1 MKTIIIAEAGVNHN
15 GSLDIAKRLIESASV
30 AGADMIKFQT
40 FKAGNVVSKDAKQ
53 ADYQK
58 RNLGNETSQYD
69 MLKDI
74 ELSSNDH
81 KALVKHCK
89 KFNIEFFSTAFDME
103 SIILLE
109 SIKMPIWKIPSGEIT
124 NLPYIKKIGSFGK
137 PVILSTG
144 MATMGEIE
152 AAIGLIEAAGTS
164 RDKITVLHCTTDY
177 PASPDEINLSAM
189 QTIGNAF
196 KVRYGYSD
204 HSEGIE
210 ISLAAV
216 AMGAS
221 IIEKHFTLDKKMKGP
236 DHKASLEPYEMK
248 QLIDGI
254 RKIERAIGNGI
265 KIPSTGEMK
274 NKNLVRKSIV
284 ASRAIRKGEKFSDE
298 NITVKRPGDGLSPMI
313 WEHVIGLKAGKS
325 YLKDEKIRL

>member
-15 GSLDIAKRLIESASV
+15 GSLDIAKRLIESASA
-30 AGADMIKFQT
+30 AGANIIKFQT
-40 FKAGNVVSKDAKQ
+40 FKADNLVSRDAKQ

-58 RNLGNETSQYD
+58 RNLGKETSQFD
-69 MLKDI
+69 MLKDL
-74 ELSSNDH
+74 ELSFNDH

-89 KFNIEFFSTAFDME
+89 KFHIAFFSTAFDME

-109 SIKMPIWKIPSGEIT
+109 SIKMPMWKIPSGEIT

-152 AAIGLIEAAGTS
+152 AAIGLLEVAGTS

-189 QTIGNAF
+189 VTIGNAF

-221 IIEKHFTLDKKMKGP
+221 VIEKHFTLDKKMKGP

-254 RKIERAIGNGI
+254 RKVERAIGNGI
-265 KIPSTGEMK
+265 KIPSPGEMK

-284 ASRAIRKGEKFSDE
+284 ASRDIRKGEKFSVE
-298 NITVKRPGDGLSPMI
+298 NITVKRPGDGLSPMV